1 MSKRRTDAGSTSS
14 WIQTNQG
21 IASCIALVSVG
32 LLIYLVTSEWA
43 YRELRDGFRLGF
55 FTAVAVIAMLI
66 CAIVMMIDNHKKD
79 VDDDIAALKVS
90 DWLVALVVLLGC
102 YLYFTV
108 TWQTEFLL
116 VTPVFVAV
124 ATYAFGVRPIW
135 MSIAAGLVTTVVI
148 FALFRLIGI
157 ELPSRIIGL

>member
-66 CAIVMMIDNHKKD
+66 CAIVMMIDNHRQD

-90 DWLVALVVLLGC
+90 DWFVALVVLLGC

-135 MSIAAGLVTTVVI
+135 MSIAAGLVTTVII

>member
-1 MSKRRTDAGSTSS
+1 MSKKRTDAVSTAS
-14 WIQTNQG
+14 WIKTNQG

-135 MSIAAGLVTTVVI
+135 MSIAAGLVTTVII